1 MAHFARI
8 DSENKVQEIIV
19 VNNGVFIDE
28 NGDESE
34 ELGQAFIASLGMEG
48 TWLQCSYN
56 GSMRGVFPG
65 FGFTY
70 DPELDE
76 FVAPVVEEIPEEE
89 QPSEA

>member
-8 DSENKVQEIIV
+8 DSDNKVQEVIV
-19 VNNGVFIDE
+19 VNNAVLTDE

-34 ELGQAFIASLGMEG
+34 ALGQAFIASLGIDG

-56 GSMRGVFPG
+56 GNTRGRFPG

-70 DPELDE
+70 DPDLDE
-76 FVAPVVEEIPEEE
+76 FLAPIREVPED
-89 QPSEA
+89 

>member
-8 DSENKVQEIIV
+8 DSENKVQEVIV
-19 VNNGVFIDE
+19 VNNDVLLDGEGVE
-28 NGDESE
+28 QEA
-34 ELGQAFIASLGMEG
+34 LGQAFIASLGMEG

-70 DPELDE
+70 DAELDV
-76 FVAPVVEEIPEEE
+76 FVAPVSELTEEV
-89 QPSEA
+89 